1 MCILAQQTVFN
12 MFPVM
17 NSYLMNSRIL
27 AKPPDLLNSSEF
39 LGSCPKFLS
48 KACHFLMPKTWLK
61 DNICTQEPMTPMSV
75 VVNF

>member
-1 MCILAQQTVFN
+1 

-48 KACHFLMPKTWLK
+48 KAVSFP
-61 DNICTQEPMTPMSV
+61 DAQNVAQG
-75 VVNF
+75 